1 MNINKIGKVR
11 LPIIYIAVSLL
22 FSSIYYKYFDNDIWL
37 AITIV
42 SLFFLWVILKDG
54 AEFFIFTII
63 IFIIGITINI
73 NFYNLKINNIEK
85 IRIEKLYSYGGIGN
99 IKGREVFIKGD
110 ISNLKEGVVIKCKGI
125 FERKLDKKRGRIGNY
140 EIKKWTIDN
149 NDINTKLSN
158 IREKFKEKLENN
170 IGIRKA
176 SLITSI
182 TFGKDKALDFEDQE
196 YMKRFGIIHAL
207 SVSGLHIGVIFL
219 IMKKLFKEKFALLIT
234 FFYVIMTG
242 MAFSSVRAFIMLFII
257 NLGVILKRRYNHICS
272 LALSSIIIFLISPYC
287 IFEVGFLLSFGA
299 TIGIILYN
307 KTLNKKFYKLPKVIR
322 ETLSI
327 SLSAQ
332 LFTLPIL
339 IIFFNEISIGF
350 IIGNLI
356 LIPIINLI
364 LTISIISVLFINI
377 NFLFNYISFI
387 LKNIIIIFD
396 NISELF
402 LEITPNLM
410 YINEYY
416 GYFYIS
422 LLITFFIYN
431 RGYKKIII
439 LPLSYIV
446 FITISLY
453 SINPKIEYK
462 YKDTLLVS
470 YKGKRILLSND
481 NIDVNKMKS
490 VYASNNY
497 YKNPKRIVIKEN
509 CFLEAFNK
517 DYILNVN
524 ETKYYLNMSFNNKS
538 NIKYDIINFKEDDVT
553 SIVILGEKILVR

>member
-42 SLFFLWVILKDG
+42 SLFFLWVILKEG

-110 ISNLKEGVVIKCKGI
+110 ISNLKEGVVIKGKGI

-140 EIKKWTIDN
+140 EIKKCTIDN

-196 YMKRFGIIHAL
+196 DMKRFGIIHAL

-377 NFLFNYISFI
+377 DFLFNYISFI

>member
-42 SLFFLWVILKDG
+42 SLFFLWVILKEG

-110 ISNLKEGVVIKCKGI
+110 ISNLKEGVVIKGKGI

-140 EIKKWTIDN
+140 EIKKCTIDN

-196 YMKRFGIIHAL
+196 DMKRFGIIHAL

-377 NFLFNYISFI
+377 DFLFNYISFI

-470 YKGKRILLSND
+470 YKGKRILLSNY

-538 NIKYDIINFKEDDVT
+538 NVKYDIINFKEDDVT